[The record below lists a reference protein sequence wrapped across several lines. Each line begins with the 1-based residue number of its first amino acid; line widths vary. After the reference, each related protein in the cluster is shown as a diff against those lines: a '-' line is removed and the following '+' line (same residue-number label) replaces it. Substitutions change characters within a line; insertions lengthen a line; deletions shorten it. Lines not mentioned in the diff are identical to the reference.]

1 MVKPLATYRL
11 ALLRLALLVVV
22 GGWSAPALAAAQWY
36 GDKERGWFWRELPP
50 TPPDVKPPEEPVPAP
65 RVAPIAPVTTP
76 QPPTATQRMEAVRA
90 ELEEAKNAAILTPT
104 PDNVAKYLT
113 LQEQTMNQ
121 AMLFTDMWQR
131 VRWANPTLDYA
142 FIHPTAAGGVRV
154 DRQLTRDE
162 QKAAV
167 KAVAKDN
174 GLFFFFKPNC
184 PFCDEQGR
192 ILQALASEYDM
203 TIMPIALNGATN
215 PYFPNA
221 KPDNGIAATMGVQDA
236 PALFIVNPDTKESLP
251 LGYGVIPLDEIET
264 RIRRLLTMPPGVY

>member
-1 MVKPLATYRL
+1 MVKHVVSR
-11 ALLRLALLVVV
+11 LLVLLLSLLFTQ
-22 GGWSAPALAAAQWY
+22 SAVAAAQWY
-36 GDKERGWFWRELPP
+36 GDKERGWFWREEPPQPVVPEPEPKAVTLPAI
-50 TPPDVKPPEEPVPAP
+50 VPVPAP
-65 RVAPIAPVTTP
+65 APFKPT
-76 QPPTATQRMEAVRA
+76 TATAAMEAVRA

-131 VRWANPTLDYA
+131 VRWANPALDYA

-154 DRQLTRDE
+154 DRQLTRAE

-167 KAVAKDN
+167 QAVAKDN
-174 GLFFFFKPNC
+174 GLFFFFKRNC

-192 ILQALASEYDM
+192 ILQAVANEYRM
-203 TIMPIALNGATN
+203 TIMPISLDGSTN

-221 KPDNGIAATMGVQDA
+221 KPDNGIAAKMGVQDA
-236 PALFIVNPDTKESLP
+236 PALFIVNPDTKESMP
-251 LGYGVIPLDEIET
+251 LGYGVISLDEIET
-264 RIRRLLTMPPGVY
+264 RIRRLLTMQPGVY

>member
-1 MVKPLATYRL
+1 MVKHVVSH
-11 ALLRLALLVVV
+11 LLVLLLSLLFTQ
-22 GGWSAPALAAAQWY
+22 SAVAAAQWY
-36 GDKERGWFWRELPP
+36 GDKERGWFWREEPP
-50 TPPDVKPPEEPVPAP
+50 KPVVPEPKPEPKAIPSPTVPAP
-65 RVAPIAPVTTP
+65 EPAKPA
-76 QPPTATQRMEAVRA
+76 TATAAMEAVRA

-104 PDNVAKYLT
+104 PDKVAHYLK

-264 RIRRLLTMPPGVY
+264 RIRRLLTMQPGVY

>member
-1 MVKPLATYRL
+1 MVKPHTHLFS
-11 ALLRLALLVVV
+11 LLSLLLLMVV

-50 TPPDVKPPEEPVPAP
+50 SPPAIKPPEEPVPMPTALP
-65 RVAPIAPVTTP
+65 AAIP
-76 QPPTATQRMEAVRA
+76 QTPTATQRMETVRA
-90 ELEEAKNAAILTPT
+90 ELEEAKNAAILSPT
-104 PDNVAKYLT
+104 PENLTKYLT

-131 VRWANPTLDYA
+131 VRWSNPTLDYS

-154 DRQLTRDE
+154 DRQLTRDQE
-162 QKAAV
+162 KAAV
-167 KAVAKDN
+167 QAVAKDN
-174 GLFFFFKPNC
+174 GLFFFFKRNC

-192 ILQALASEYDM
+192 ILQALASEYRM
-203 TIMPIALNGATN
+203 TIMPISLDGATN

-221 KPDNGIAATMGVQDA
+221 KPDNGIAAKMEVQDA

-251 LGYGVIPLDEIET
+251 LGYGVISLDEIET

>member
-1 MVKPLATYRL
+1 MVKHVVSR
-11 ALLRLALLVVV
+11 LLVLLLSLLFTQ
-22 GGWSAPALAAAQWY
+22 SAVAAAQWY
-36 GDKERGWFWRELPP
+36 GDKERGWFWREEPPLP
-50 TPPDVKPPEEPVPAP
+50 VVPEPEPKAVTLPAIVPVPAP
-65 RVAPIAPVTTP
+65 APFKPT
-76 QPPTATQRMEAVRA
+76 TATTATAAMEAVRA

-104 PDNVAKYLT
+104 PDKVAHYLK

-264 RIRRLLTMPPGVY
+264 RIRRLLTMQPGVY